1 MNSEKM
7 LKSILHTVQMGQS
20 GIRSVQQKAIRPA
33 LKQEL
38 QRQLREYDEMEHAA
52 KRLAEEN
59 NWTVPD
65 IPKSVTKASDM
76 IAAMRLMGGERDSKI
91 AGMLIQGN
99 TRGMILGMKN
109 LRKGQKTAPEVQ
121 QMARTLISQERTG
134 IEKTQQFL

>member
-1 MNSEKM
+1 
-7 LKSILHTVQMGQS
+7 
-20 GIRSVQQKAIRPA
+20 
-33 LKQEL
+33 
-38 QRQLREYDEMEHAA
+38 
-52 KRLAEEN
+52 
-59 NWTVPD
+59 
-65 IPKSVTKASDM
+65 M

-109 LRKGQKTAPEVQ
+109 LRKGQKAAAQVQ